1 MSLAVHG
8 CLAALHIIVR
18 VFPADIMRAT
28 RGTGSYHSILSVLLA
43 EGRRLDALK
52 IIRRVCR
59 AGAMRATFVGDVYHT
74 VLSMFLAEYCRLSAL
89 DVKGR
94 PFHA

>member
-18 VFPADIMRAT
+18 AFTAEIMQAT

-43 EGRRLDALK
+43 ESRCLDALN
-52 IIRRVCR
+52 I
-59 AGAMRATFVGDVYHT
+59 
-74 VLSMFLAEYCRLSAL
+74 L
-89 DVKGR
+89 
-94 PFHA
+94 